1 MMRIDLA
8 QLSAFA
14 AVVEEGSFEAAARRL
29 HVTPSAVSQRIKTL
43 ESRMGQIL
51 VTRTRPAGATPAGQ
65 VLARYAGQVRLLE
78 SEALAGLASAG
89 AGSADGVDVRLAV
102 AVNADSLSTWFLPA
116 LSGLASERD
125 ARFEIH
131 QEDQDHSATLLRE
144 GAVVAAVTAD
154 PRAVQGCAVRPLGR
168 MRYLGVATPA
178 FAARWF
184 PDGPTATALAS
195 ATTLQFNRK
204 DLLQT
209 RFAREVAGRRVDPPV
224 TVLPSS
230 VGFADAT
237 VLGLAWAMLP
247 ESMARAPLA
256 DGRLV
261 EFAPGRHL
269 DVPLYWQRWKLES
282 PLLAELTDAVVAAA
296 GAPGQLRGALRPT
309 AGQ

>member
-1 MMRIDLA
+1 MRIDLA

-14 AVVEEGSFEAAARRL
+14 AVVDEGSFEAAARRL
-29 HVTPSAVSQRIKTL
+29 HVTPSAVSQRIKAL
-43 ESRMGQIL
+43 EARLGQIL
-51 VTRTRPAGATPAGQ
+51 VTRTRPTGATPAGQ

-78 SEALAGLASAG
+78 TEALTALAGAEGG
-89 AGSADGVDVRLAV
+89 ADAADVRLAV
-102 AVNADSLSTWFLPA
+102 AVNADSLATWFLPA
-116 LSGLASERD
+116 LAGLAADRA

-154 PRAVQGCAVRPLGR
+154 QRAVQGCTVRPLGR
-168 MRYLGVATPA
+168 MRYLGVAAPA
-178 FAARWF
+178 FARRWF
-184 PDGPTATALAS
+184 PDGPTATALAA
-195 ATTLQFNRK
+195 ATTLVFNRK
-204 DLLQT
+204 DALQS
-209 RFAREVAGRRVDPPV
+209 RFARELAGRRVDPPV

-247 ESMARAPLA
+247 ESMARDPLA

-261 EFAPGRHL
+261 EIAPGRHL

-282 PLLAELTDAVVAAA
+282 PLLTELTDAVVAAA
-296 GAPGQLRGALRPT
+296 GAAGQLRAPAGA
-309 AGQ
+309 AS

>member
-29 HVTPSAVSQRIKTL
+29 HVTPSAVSQRVKAL
-43 ESRMGQIL
+43 EARMGQIL
-51 VTRTRPAGATPAGQ
+51 VIRTRPTGATPAGQ
-65 VLARYAGQVRLLE
+65 VLLRYAGQVRLLE
-78 SEALAGLASAG
+78 SEALAGLT
-89 AGSADGVDVRLAV
+89 ADETPDVRLAV

-116 LSGLASERD
+116 LAVLAEERD

-131 QEDQDHSATLLRE
+131 KEDQDHSATLLRE

-154 PRAVQGCAVRPLGR
+154 PRAVQGCTVRPLGR

-178 FAARWF
+178 FVRRWF
-184 PDGPTATALAS
+184 PDGPTPTALAA
-195 ATTLQFNRK
+195 ATTLVFNRK
-204 DLLQT
+204 DALQS

-282 PLLAELTDAVVAAA
+282 PLLTELTDAVVAAA
-296 GAPGQLRGALRPT
+296 RAPGQLRSG
-309 AGQ
+309 

>member
-29 HVTPSAVSQRIKTL
+29 HVTPSAVSQRVKAL
-43 ESRMGQIL
+43 EARMGQIL
-51 VTRTRPAGATPAGQ
+51 VTRTRPTAATPAGQ

-78 SEALAGLASAG
+78 SEALAGLAADTG
-89 AGSADGVDVRLAV
+89 GSGDADVRLTV
-102 AVNADSLSTWFLPA
+102 AVNADSLATWFLPA
-116 LSGLASERD
+116 LAGLADERA

-144 GAVVAAVTAD
+144 GAVMAAVTAD
-154 PRAVQGCAVRPLGR
+154 PRAVQGCTVRPLGR
-168 MRYLGVATPA
+168 MRYLGVATPR
-178 FAARWF
+178 FARRWF
-184 PDGPTATALAS
+184 PDGPTATAFAV
-195 ATTLQFNRK
+195 ATTLMFNRK
-204 DLLQT
+204 DALQT
-209 RFAREVAGRRVDPPV
+209 RFAREAGGRRIDPPA

-247 ESMARAPLA
+247 ESMAREPLA

-261 EFAPGRHL
+261 EIAPGRHL

-282 PLLAELTDAVVAAA
+282 PVLAELTDAVVAAA
-296 GAPGQLRGALRPT
+296 GAAGQLRPAAAP
-309 AGQ
+309 

>member
-29 HVTPSAVSQRIKTL
+29 HVTPSAVSQRVKAL
-43 ESRMGQIL
+43 EARMGQIL
-51 VTRTRPAGATPAGQ
+51 VTRTRPAGATAAGQ

-78 SEALAGLASAG
+78 SEALAGLVGDAG
-89 AGSADGVDVRLAV
+89 DGVDVRLAV
-102 AVNADSLSTWFLPA
+102 AVNADSLATWFLPA
-116 LSGLASERD
+116 LGGLADEHA

-144 GAVVAAVTAD
+144 GAVMAAVTGD
-154 PRAVQGCAVRPLGR
+154 PRAVQGCTVRPLGR
-168 MRYLGVATPA
+168 MRYLGVATPR
-178 FAARWF
+178 FARRWF
-184 PDGPTATALAS
+184 PDGPTAAAFGA
-195 ATTLQFNRK
+195 ATTLMFNRK
-204 DLLQT
+204 DALQT
-209 RFAREVAGRRVDPPV
+209 RFAREVAGRRVDPPT

-261 EFAPGRHL
+261 EIAPGRHL

-282 PLLAELTDAVVAAA
+282 PLLAKLTDAVVAAA
-296 GAPGQLRGALRPT
+296 SDQLRSPT
-309 AGQ
+309 P

>member
-14 AVVEEGSFEAAARRL
+14 AVVDEGSFEAAARRL
-29 HVTPSAVSQRIKTL
+29 HVTPSAVSQRVKAL
-43 ESRMGQIL
+43 EARMGQIL

-78 SEALAGLASAG
+78 SEALAGLASGGDA
-89 AGSADGVDVRLAV
+89 DVRLAV
-102 AVNADSLSTWFLPA
+102 AVNADSLATWFLPA
-116 LSGLASERD
+116 LAGLADERA

-131 QEDQDHSATLLRE
+131 KEDQDHSATLLRE
-144 GAVVAAVTAD
+144 GAVMAAVTGD
-154 PRAVQGCAVRPLGR
+154 PRAVQGCSVRPLGR
-168 MRYLGVATPA
+168 MRYLGVATPR
-178 FAARWF
+178 FARRWF
-184 PDGPTATALAS
+184 PDGPTATALAA
-195 ATTLQFNRK
+195 ATTLVFNRK
-204 DLLQT
+204 DSLQS

-247 ESMARAPLA
+247 ESMARDPLA

-282 PLLAELTDAVVAAA
+282 PLLADLTDAVVAAA
-296 GAPGQLRGALRPT
+296 AAQLRPPNPQRS
-309 AGQ
+309 